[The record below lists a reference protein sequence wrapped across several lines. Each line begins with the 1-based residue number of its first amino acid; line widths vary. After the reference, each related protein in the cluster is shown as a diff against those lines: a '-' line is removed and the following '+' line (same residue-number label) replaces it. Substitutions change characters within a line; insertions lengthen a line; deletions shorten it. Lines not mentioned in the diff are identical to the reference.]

1 MQASF
6 CFCFLECVV
15 PADSLCCGLLL
26 EMNVLQQRL
35 SCERKPV
42 VVQDCTCL
50 GAGLI
55 LGLTL
60 GGHCW
65 HKPKSYPLTYT
76 FSAINLTFK
85 SLHDILSL
93 KCQEG
98 KMSVT
103 LWVLHNKDY
112 CRLFQRKHETETK
125 FLSNFRFYLNHGN
138 SIENGQCLITR
149 QYINICLAY
158 LKGLLS

>member
-1 MQASF
+1 MSCLQTAYVVVSCWKWMF
-6 CFCFLECVV
+6 CSKDC
-15 PADSLCCGLLL
+15 PARGNLLL
-26 EMNVLQQRL
+26 FRTAHALEQV
-35 SCERKPV
+35 C
-42 VVQDCTCL
+42 
-50 GAGLI
+50 LI